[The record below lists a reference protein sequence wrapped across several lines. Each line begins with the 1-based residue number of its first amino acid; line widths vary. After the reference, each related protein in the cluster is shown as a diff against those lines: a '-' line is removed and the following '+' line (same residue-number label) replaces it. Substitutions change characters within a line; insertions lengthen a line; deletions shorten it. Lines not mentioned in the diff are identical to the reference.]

1 MNCHDIRQLMLPVS
15 RGERGLTEWALVE
28 AHVKRC
34 AGCRAEQER
43 VDREVAASR
52 VIPRT
57 FRAVSG
63 SFARLTERIPRTASD
78 LTPLAD
84 RLGRELRV
92 PMARAADL
100 LARRADLRPW
110 ISAESA
116 RAHARFRTARSIVHE
131 RARRRALEL
140 FDLGHAHLGR
150 ARTTL
155 RGALSIAR
163 ARAARA
169 REAATPTLV
178 SISQIKALQVAG
190 IALAVGLTL
199 YVLLPTPIL
208 RPDGGSVVTI
218 ARHGPPRPEV
228 SGASRRGS
236 DPAPPRPAVVRSAA
250 LAATTSAQ
258 HPRQAGPHV
267 VGRLTVKDRESS
279 EQEVAALLA
288 RSGGARIGGRHELAA
303 TIVDAVIPSSGY
315 RKFVRG
321 LAQIGS
327 WQVEAERVPLPRG
340 VRMTI
345 RMAD

>member
-1 MNCHDIRQLMLPVS
+1 MNCHDIRQLMVPVS

-34 AGCRAEQER
+34 AGCREER
-43 VDREVAASR
+43 ERLEREVAASR

-57 FRAVSG
+57 FRALSG
-63 SFARLTERIPRTASD
+63 SFAGFTGRIPRAASD
-78 LTPLAD
+78 LAPLAD
-84 RLGRELRV
+84 RLGRGLRV
-92 PMARAADL
+92 PVARAADL

-116 RAHARFRTARSIVHE
+116 RARGRFRTARSIVHE
-131 RARRRALEL
+131 RARRGALEL
-140 FDLGHAHLGR
+140 SDLGHAHLGR

-155 RGALSIAR
+155 RGALVRARAGATR
-163 ARAARA
+163 ARAA
-169 REAATPTLV
+169 ATSTLV

-190 IALAVGLTL
+190 IALAAGLAL

-228 SGASRRGS
+228 SGGSRRGS
-236 DPAPPRPAVVRSAA
+236 DPAPPRPAVARSAA

-258 HPRQAGPHV
+258 HPRHAGPHV

-279 EQEVAALLA
+279 EQELTALLA
-288 RSGGARIGGRHELAA
+288 RSGGARIGGRHELAT